1 MQEFEIK
8 IFEIDKD
15 KIIGDLKSQ
24 WATLLSDDIL
34 LAYFFINDN
43 WQKLRLR
50 KVNDTNILTY
60 KEKISNDNIMH
71 NLEYEVTVSD
81 FDTMVNM
88 LIQLGFKKYGESTKQ
103 RIAYKLDNIIY
114 DFDKLENIPWF
125 VEIESDNAKDLE
137 EGVKKIWYAL
147 SDWNTL
153 TERQVKEHY
162 WVA

>member
-15 KIIGDLKSQ
+15 KVISTLVDQ
-24 WATLLSDDIL
+24 WAIMMSDDIL

-50 KVNDTNILTY
+50 KINDTNILTY
-60 KEKISNDNIMH
+60 KEKISNDNVMH
-71 NLEYEVTVSD
+71 NLEYEVTVND
-81 FDTMVNM
+81 FDIMVNM
-88 LIQLGFKKYGESTKQ
+88 LIQLGFKKYWESTKQ
-103 RIAYKLDNIIY
+103 RMAYKLGNIIY

-125 VEIESDNAKDLE
+125 VEIESDNEKDLE
-137 EGVKKIWYAL
+137 EWVKKIWYNL